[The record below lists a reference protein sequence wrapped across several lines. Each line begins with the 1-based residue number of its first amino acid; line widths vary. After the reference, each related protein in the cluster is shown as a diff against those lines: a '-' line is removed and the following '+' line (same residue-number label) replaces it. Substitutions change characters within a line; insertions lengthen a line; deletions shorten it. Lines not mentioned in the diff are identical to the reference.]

1 MFERAVESYRFI
13 NRSGTPE
20 DSLEFRVAVLVTVLI
35 SLFAAVRYGSVGLP
49 TGIGV
54 TVGVLAGSFLSYRWR
69 DRANLLIKLVLSV
82 LLLVVFVLFCSELG
96 GSVHDLRYP
105 LVRLFLWL
113 QVLHSFDLPTRRDLD
128 FSLVSSAILVA
139 FAGSLSTSNSF
150 LYLIV
155 PFFASALV
163 ALYLGHAS
171 AMRGSD
177 VYVEGA
183 GRSPHLRVVLT
194 GLVLVPLTL
203 AFFMVLPRLPG
214 FNAYYLPVSKSG
226 SMPSEFDALL
236 KNPGYKDFPD
246 KFPETPQPYNPN
258 AYFGFNK
265 FMDLR
270 VRGVPA
276 DQTVMKVRSAS
287 PSYWRSTAFD
297 KFLGNGWENTEKADE
312 LQSINSSSLPLN
324 VSYPG
329 ESGRY
334 GTRDLVQTFYIEGQL
349 PNTVFGAYVPREV
362 FFPTRVLKV
371 DSMMT
376 VLAPLELDPGLIYTV
391 VSEVSDVSPEML
403 RRSRGGYPAGM
414 RDRFCQL
421 PEMSPKV
428 AELARQV
435 TAGAATDYDRVNAI
449 SEYLKSNYAYDLN
462 VAKQGN
468 AENTVEFFLF
478 NAKRGFCEHFAT
490 AMAVMCR
497 SINIPARVAVGFAP
511 GEYNPLTGYYEVS
524 GRDAHA
530 WVEAYFPMF
539 GWISFD
545 PTPGWTD
552 PSNLQRHN
560 ATWSGFTMLRGIG
573 RALSHVFPA
582 SWARAVGSSARAA
595 IRGMASAARA
605 VTSAGARYWAWS
617 LVLLVFLVT
626 GALLLRR
633 RRRRE
638 RTPRSPGSAAGPR
651 ERAYEVFTRMTV
663 ALERG
668 GMPRAPWQTPLE
680 YACEVDRRMG
690 SGLAG
695 KAAALFNNVRF
706 ARAPSGEDLAAL
718 ERAAREVEDA
728 TSGSG
733 HFDAF

>member
-20 DSLEFRVAVLVTVLI
+20 DSVEFRVAVLVTVLI
-35 SLFAAVRYGSVGLP
+35 SVFAAVRYGSVGLP
-49 TGIGV
+49 NGIGV
-54 TVGVLAGSFLSYRWR
+54 TVGVLVGSYLSYRWR
-69 DRANLLIKLVLSV
+69 DRANLLIKFVLSI

-139 FAGSLSTSNSF
+139 FAGSLSTSSSF

-155 PFFASALV
+155 PFFVSALV

-171 AMRGSD
+171 AMKRMD
-177 VYVEGA
+177 VYVDGA
-183 GRSPHLRVVLT
+183 GRSPRFRVVLT

-203 AFFMVLPRLPG
+203 ALFMVLPRLPV

-226 SMPSEFDALL
+226 SMPSEFNALL

-246 KFPETPQPYNPN
+246 KFPEAPLPYNPN

-276 DQTVMKVRSAS
+276 DQTVMKVRSPS

-297 KFLGNGWENTEKADE
+297 KFLGNGWENTEKADNLE
-312 LQSINSSSLPLN
+312 SINSSSLPLN

-329 ESGRY
+329 EPGRY
-334 GTRDLVQTFYIEGQL
+334 GTRDLVQTFYIEGRL

-391 VSEVSDVSPEML
+391 VSEVSDVSPEIL
-403 RRSRGGYPAGM
+403 RRSSGGYPAGM

-428 AELARQV
+428 GELATRI
-435 TAGAATDYDRVNAI
+435 TAGEVNEYDRVNAI
-449 SEYLKSNYAYDLN
+449 SEYLKANYAYDLN
-462 VAKQGN
+462 VTKQGN
-468 AENTVEFFLF
+468 SENTVEFFLF

-497 SINIPARVAVGFAP
+497 SINIPARVAVGFDA

-530 WVEAYFPMF
+530 WVEVYFPMF

-573 RALSHVFPA
+573 RTLSHVFPA

-595 IRGMASAARA
+595 IRGLTSAAKTM
-605 VTSAGARYWAWS
+605 TSAKVRYWAWS

-626 GALLLRR
+626 GVLLMRR
-633 RRRRE
+633 RQRHRP
-638 RTPRSPGSAAGPR
+638 TPRSPGAAAGPR
-651 ERAYEVFTRMTV
+651 QRAYEIFTRMTA
-663 ALERG
+663 ALERA
-668 GMPRAPWQTPLE
+668 GMPRSPWQTPLE
-680 YACEVDRRMG
+680 YACEVDRRMA
-690 SGLAG
+690 SGLAP

-706 ARAPSGEDLAAL
+706 ARTPSGEDLAAL
-718 ERAAREVEDA
+718 ERAAREVEDEI
-728 TSGSG
+728 
-733 HFDAF
+733 D